1 MAGLIVHRP
10 GPACT
15 VQDMGRPGYL
25 EHGLSRGGAMD
36 VQALAEGAAL
46 LGQAPELAALEMAGT
61 GAEYEARG
69 DLRIALT
76 GAEMEAT
83 IDGAA
88 VAWNASHPLREGQRL
103 RIGAARA
110 GSYGYLH
117 MGGGIDSAPELGS
130 RSAHLAAGIGRAIRE
145 GDLLPAGRDGGGRT
159 GLALDVADR
168 FCGGPVRIV
177 ESFQTGLFS
186 GPVRERFAATAFARG
201 RRANRMGV
209 ELAFQGEGFAARE
222 QLNILSEVIVP
233 GDIQMAGDGRPYV
246 LMPECQATGGYP
258 RIGTVIPCDLGIVA
272 QAPPGAPLRFRL
284 VGLEEAAAAQAA
296 HEAALGQ
303 LSARLRPLVRDV
315 ADIPDLLSYQLI
327 GGVISASDDRGDEQ

>member
-10 GPACT
+10 GSACT

-103 RIGAARA
+103 RIGAARVMLADEYPDFGALSPDALGGSPVLLHLECDDVDALTAQATRA
-110 GSYGYLH
+110 GAMLLRAPATQSFGERNAMVQDPFGHRWMLTRTVEVV
-117 MGGGIDSAPELGS
+117 APEDMQRRWDEG
-130 RSAHLAAGIGRAIRE
+130 AG
-145 GDLLPAGRDGGGRT
+145 
-159 GLALDVADR
+159 
-168 FCGGPVRIV
+168 
-177 ESFQTGLFS
+177 
-186 GPVRERFAATAFARG
+186 
-201 RRANRMGV
+201 
-209 ELAFQGEGFAARE
+209 
-222 QLNILSEVIVP
+222 
-233 GDIQMAGDGRPYV
+233 
-246 LMPECQATGGYP
+246 
-258 RIGTVIPCDLGIVA
+258 
-272 QAPPGAPLRFRL
+272 
-284 VGLEEAAAAQAA
+284 
-296 HEAALGQ
+296 
-303 LSARLRPLVRDV
+303 
-315 ADIPDLLSYQLI
+315 
-327 GGVISASDDRGDEQ
+327 